1 MTQTWESA
9 NQRYLVLA
17 LAGVQHSLAQHSGQA
32 DLAEAYP
39 APDERT
45 LDELR
50 ASMSTPPAL
59 EQLSDLF
66 GLSPF
71 ERSVLLLCAGIELDA
86 CLAPLCAAAQGD
98 AQRDYPTL
106 SLALAALPDSHWS
119 ALSPA
124 APLRYWQLVRLEPGR
139 GLTQAR
145 LHIDERLLHYLV
157 GVAYLTEQLAPLLQ
171 SVSPPEGLV
180 ASQAELAHDM
190 ATTLAFAERLPLIQ
204 LVGPDSFSR
213 EQIAAAASGQLGL
226 ALYRLPAALLPA
238 DSSEVE
244 RLRRLWLRESALSR
258 TALLLDC
265 EESDLRQH
273 AGLRLFLDNRQ
284 GVLILSSRERQPLS
298 QTAVVTY
305 EVPKPTA
312 AEQRQLWLDGL
323 GTLAPMLNSQI
334 EQLVTQFDLVPPDIA
349 AACVA
354 AAGYQIENRPRDAV
368 PALAGVLWQR
378 CRVGARP
385 RLEALA
391 QRIETQVTWDDLILP
406 PRQQSALQEIAM
418 QVRQRGQVYEDWGF
432 RRQHSRGLGI
442 TALFAGSSGTGKT
455 LAAEVLAS
463 ELRLDLYHIDLSSV
477 VDKYIG
483 ETEKN
488 LRQIFDAAEAGG
500 VILLFDEADALFG
513 KRSEVKDSHDRHANI
528 EVSYLLQ
535 RMEQYRGL
543 AILTSNLKDAL
554 DEAFLR
560 RLRFVVEFPFPDA
573 AERAAIWARV
583 FPANTP
589 TDGLDYARLARLN
602 VAGGSIR
609 NIALNATFQAAEAG
623 APVSMVHILQAAQR
637 EYEKLQ
643 RPLTDVETRD
653 WVKERV

>member
-1 MTQTWESA
+1 
-9 NQRYLVLA
+9 
-17 LAGVQHSLAQHSGQA
+17 
-32 DLAEAYP
+32 
-39 APDERT
+39 
-45 LDELR
+45 
-50 ASMSTPPAL
+50 
-59 EQLSDLF
+59 
-66 GLSPF
+66 
-71 ERSVLLLCAGIELDA
+71 
-86 CLAPLCAAAQGD
+86 
-98 AQRDYPTL
+98 
-106 SLALAALPDSHWS
+106 
-119 ALSPA
+119 
-124 APLRYWQLVRLEPGR
+124 
-139 GLTQAR
+139 
-145 LHIDERLLHYLV
+145 
-157 GVAYLTEQLAPLLQ
+157 
-171 SVSPPEGLV
+171 
-180 ASQAELAHDM
+180 
-190 ATTLAFAERLPLIQ
+190 
-204 LVGPDSFSR
+204 
-213 EQIAAAASGQLGL
+213 
-226 ALYRLPAALLPA
+226 
-238 DSSEVE
+238 
-244 RLRRLWLRESALSR
+244 
-258 TALLLDC
+258 
-265 EESDLRQH
+265 
-273 AGLRLFLDNRQ
+273 
-284 GVLILSSRERQPLS
+284 
-298 QTAVVTY
+298 
-305 EVPKPTA
+305 
-312 AEQRQLWLDGL
+312 
-323 GTLAPMLNSQI
+323 MLNSQI

>member
-124 APLRYWQLVRLEPGR
+124 APLRYWQLVRLEPGC

>member
-1 MTQTWESA
+1 MPHTWESA

-17 LAGVQHSLAQHSGQA
+17 LTGVQHALAQHNEQA

-39 APDERT
+39 PPDESA
-45 LDELR
+45 LAELQ
-50 ASMSTPPAL
+50 ASMSQPPAL
-59 EQLSDLF
+59 DQICDLF
-66 GLSPF
+66 DLSPF

-86 CLAPLCAAAQGD
+86 RLAPLCAAAQGD
-98 AQRDYPTL
+98 SQRDYPTF
-106 SLALAALPDSHWS
+106 SLALAALPGAHWS

-124 APLRYWQLVRLEPGR
+124 APLRYWQLVRLQPER
-139 GLTQAR
+139 GLTQGQLR
-145 LHIDERLLHYLV
+145 IDERILHYLV
-157 GVAYLTEQLAPLLQ
+157 GVTYLTEELAPLLQ

-180 ASQAELAHDM
+180 PSQEEIARDM
-190 ATTLAFAERLPLIQ
+190 ATTLAHADALPLIQ
-204 LVGPDSFSR
+204 LAGPDSFSR
-213 EQIAAAASGQLGL
+213 GQIVAAACSHLGL
-226 ALYRLPAALLPA
+226 ALYRLPAALIP
-238 DSSEVE
+238 DHSSEIE

-265 EESDLRQH
+265 EESDLRLH
-273 AGLRLFLDNRQ
+273 AGLRLLLDNPH
-284 GVLILSSRERQPLS
+284 GVLILSARERQPLS

-305 EVPKPTA
+305 DVPKPTA
-312 AEQRQLWLDGL
+312 SEQRQLWLIGL
-323 GTLAPMLNSQI
+323 GSLAPVLNSQV
-334 EQLVTQFDLVPPDIA
+334 EQLVTQFDLTPPDIA

-354 AAGYQIENRPRDAV
+354 ATGFQVENRPRDTAA
-368 PALAGVLWQR
+368 ALGQVLWQR

-406 PRQQSALQEIAM
+406 PRQQAALQEIAM
-418 QVRQRGQVYEDWGF
+418 QVRQRGQIYEDWGF

-442 TALFAGSSGTGKT
+442 TALFAGGSGTGKT

-463 ELRLDLYHIDLSSV
+463 ELQLDLYRIDLSSV

-488 LRQIFDAAEAGG
+488 LRRIFDAAEAGG

-535 RMEQYRGL
+535 RMEGYRGL

-554 DEAFLR
+554 DDAFLR

-583 FPANTP
+583 FPADTP
-589 TDGLDYARLARLN
+589 TEGLETTRLARLN

-609 NIALNATFQAAEAG
+609 NIALNAAFRAAKAG
-623 APVSMVHILQAAQR
+623 SPVGMTHILGAARR

-643 RPLTDVETRD
+643 RPLTEAETRD
-653 WVKERV
+653 WVPEQV